1 MSLGLVFTLLEKENI
16 KKKLSS
22 PLSHLM
28 IQLPLTTWKLYNPI
42 LKTEGM
48 KGLRVQS
55 RGTVLSWLDKGLA
68 PS

>member
-16 KKKLSS
+16 KKISS

-28 IQLPLTTWKLYNPI
+28 VQLPLTIWKLYNHI

-48 KGLRVQS
+48 KGRRVRY
-55 RGTVLSWLDKGLA
+55 RGRVLSWLDKGLA
-68 PS
+68 SS